1 MKVSLSVVVIGKNEE
16 AYLAR
21 CLRSVAIAVEQVGG
35 AEVVFVDSAST
46 DQTLEV
52 ARSFGI
58 RVLSLK
64 PEWKLSP
71 AAGRFVGFHHTSGD
85 LILFVDA
92 DTVVEQDFLLHAIPE
107 FQQPEV
113 AGVAGYLADVDE
125 RGRPLPW
132 VGERSAHT
140 HDVTWLRGGCALYRR
155 SAMDRAGTFNPHL
168 TVEEEAELALR
179 LRRDGGRLLQIPHPV
194 GCHLRGTVST
204 DHILRLWRHGRILGT
219 GRTLRYACNVGNGIR
234 FLYERFRWTLMFAV
248 WLVVFC
254 LGSVL
259 FIAGEEKLAAAVA
272 LLLTAW
278 LIAVAVKKR
287 DPFGPLSYV
296 ALHGSFFV
304 GLLAGAVITTVR
316 DPQDY
321 PLDVMEEPPGS
332 RSQVSELFGQPAGKE
347 SQ

>member
-1 MKVSLSVVVIGKNEE
+1 MQSLSVVVIGKNEE
-16 AYLAR
+16 VCVAR
-21 CLRSVAIAVEQVGG
+21 CLRSVLAAVEQVGG
-35 AEVVFVDSAST
+35 AEIVYIDSAST
-46 DQTLEV
+46 DQTVEV
-52 ARSFGI
+52 VRSCGI

-71 AAGRFVGFHHTSGD
+71 AAGRFVGFHYTSGE
-85 LILFVDA
+85 LVLFVDA
-92 DTVVEQDFLLHAIPE
+92 DTVVERDFLRHALPE

-113 AGVAGYLADVDE
+113 AGVAGHLADVDE
-125 RGRPLPW
+125 YGRPLPW
-132 VGERSAHT
+132 IGERSEHT

-179 LRRDGGRLLQIPHPV
+179 LRHYGGRLLQIPYPI
-194 GCHLRGTVST
+194 GCHLRGTVAT

-219 GRTLRYACNVGNGIR
+219 GRTLHYACRAGNGTR

-248 WLVVFC
+248 WLIAFC
-254 LGSVL
+254 LGGVL
-259 FIAGEEKLAAAVA
+259 FMVGEKGLAATVA

-287 DPFGPLSYV
+287 DPFGPLNYV

-304 GLLAGAVITTVR
+304 GLLAGAVITRVM

-321 PLDVMEEPPGS
+321 PLNVVEESPHS
-332 RSQVSELFGQPAGKE
+332 RSQVSELLGQPAGKK

>member
-1 MKVSLSVVVIGKNEE
+1 MSVSLSVVVIGKNEE

-21 CLRSVAIAVEQVGG
+21 CLRSVAAAVEQVSG
-35 AEVVFVDSAST
+35 AEVVYVDSAST
-46 DQTLEV
+46 DRTVEI

-71 AAGRFVGFHHTSGD
+71 AAGRFVGFHHTSGE

-92 DTVVEQDFLLHAIPE
+92 DTEVEQDFLRHAIPW
-107 FQQPEV
+107 FQQSQV
-113 AGVAGYLADVDE
+113 AGIAGHLADVDE
-125 RGRPLPW
+125 GGQPLPW

-140 HDVTWLRGGCALYRR
+140 QDVAWLRGGCSLYRR
-155 SAMDRAGTFNPHL
+155 SAMDQAGTFNPHL

-179 LRRDGGRLLQIPHPV
+179 LRRCGGRLLQIPHPV
-194 GCHLRGTVST
+194 GCHLRGTVAT
-204 DHILRLWRHGRILGT
+204 DHIVRLWRHGRILGT
-219 GRTLRYACNVGNGIR
+219 GRTLRYACRAGNGTR

-248 WLVVFC
+248 WLIVFC
-254 LGSVL
+254 LGGILLMV
-259 FIAGEEKLAAAVA
+259 GEEELAAAVA

-278 LIAVAVKKR
+278 LIAVTVKKR
-287 DPFGPLSYV
+287 DPFGPLNYV

-304 GLLAGAVITTVR
+304 GLLAGAVITRVR

-321 PLDVMEEPPGS
+321 PLNVVEESPHS
-332 RSQVSELFGQPAGKE
+332 RSQVSELLGQPAGKKP
-347 SQ
+347 Q